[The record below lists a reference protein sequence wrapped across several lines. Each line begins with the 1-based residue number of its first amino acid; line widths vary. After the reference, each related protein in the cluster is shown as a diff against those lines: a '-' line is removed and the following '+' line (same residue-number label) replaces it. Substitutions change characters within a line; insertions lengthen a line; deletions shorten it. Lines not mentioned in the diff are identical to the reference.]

1 MEEFIKTLTEQMR
14 CVKARGG
21 VARELRDHITD
32 QAEAYERAGM
42 KHEEAVEKAV
52 HGMGDPV
59 EIGVS
64 MDRIHRPQADWK
76 MMILTFVLSAAG
88 IFCMIPVYGAAIIP
102 KQLLIMLAAFAV
114 ILAVYFIDYSILGRM
129 GVAAYF
135 VLTVFLWFAENFYFQ
150 TVNGRVPAMAVLVYL
165 YVPIFAGILYQLRM
179 RGYRAV
185 LAAVAVIGITMFLA
199 LSFSSVLGSVFNLFL
214 IMIAMTA
221 AAAAKGMFGRQKKG
235 MTALV
240 AVVGL
245 LPLVYVLIAACTN
258 KNSFRMHRIMA
269 FLNWPQYQ
277 NEEGY
282 FYKVIYDVLNHTKF
296 VGRGTMESLGQYPI
310 DFMMASEMMPLVIVY
325 LYGFIVGIVLIG
337 LLAML
342 LLRAFLIMYAQ
353 KNQLGF
359 LVSMSCFLVISLNC
373 AEGFLVSFGML
384 PLTTTTLPFLT
395 RGASTALVYAVFI
408 GLILSVHRYEKV
420 LTAERDASPHEPK
433 WKLCVKI
440 ERR

>member
-1 MEEFIKTLTEQMR
+1 
-14 CVKARGG
+14 
-21 VARELRDHITD
+21 
-32 QAEAYERAGM
+32 
-42 KHEEAVEKAV
+42 
-52 HGMGDPV
+52 
-59 EIGVS
+59 
-64 MDRIHRPQADWK
+64 
-76 MMILTFVLSAAG
+76 
-88 IFCMIPVYGAAIIP
+88 
-102 KQLLIMLAAFAV
+102 MLAAFAV

-135 VLTVFLWFAENFYFQ
+135 VLTVFLWFAKNFYFQ
-150 TVNGRVPAMAVLVYL
+150 MVNGRVPAMAVLVYL
-165 YVPIFAGILYQLRM
+165 YVPVFAGILYQLRR

-185 LAAVAVIGITMFLA
+185 LAAIAVIGITMFFA
-199 LSFSSVLGSVFNLFL
+199 LSFSSVLGSIFNLFL

-240 AVVGL
+240 AAAGL

-269 FLNWPQYQ
+269 FLNWSQYQ

-282 FYKVIYDVLNHTKF
+282 FYKVIYDVLNHSKF
-296 VGRGTMESLGQYPI
+296 VGRGTMESLEQYPI

-337 LLAML
+337 LLALL

-359 LVSMSCFLVISLNC
+359 LVSMSCFLVITLNC
-373 AEGFLVSFGML
+373 VEGFLVSFGIL

-395 RGASTALVYAVFI
+395 RGASTAFVYAVFI

-420 LTAERDASPHEPK
+420 LTAECYASPREPK